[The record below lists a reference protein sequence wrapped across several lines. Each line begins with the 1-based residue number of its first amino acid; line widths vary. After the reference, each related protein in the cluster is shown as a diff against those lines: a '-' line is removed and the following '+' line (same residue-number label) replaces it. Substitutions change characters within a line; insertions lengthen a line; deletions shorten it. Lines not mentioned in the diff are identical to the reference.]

1 MGQGWYCLMMDEL
14 RAIVHG
20 RVQLVMFRDFT
31 QRRAR
36 RLGITGTVLNL
47 KDGTVEVI
55 AQGEKSALETLLEAL
70 RHGSFLSRVDSVE
83 SQWRTPEQTFTDFDI
98 TY

>member
-1 MGQGWYCLMMDEL
+1 MEEL
-14 RAIVHG
+14 HAIVHG
-20 RVQLVMFRDFT
+20 RVQLVMFRDFA

-36 RLGITGTVLNL
+36 RLGITGTVQNLN
-47 KDGTVEVI
+47 GGVVEVV

-83 SQWRTPEQTFTDFDI
+83 SQWRTLSKKYDSFEILF
-98 TY
+98 